1 MNIISLIDENIS
13 SIVDYYDLSK
23 VLYEEIIIIMFKS
36 YITFNNKK
44 IYNPMLVIIF

>member
-23 VLYEEIIIIMFKS
+23 MLYEEVINYMNA
-36 YITFNNKK
+36 YK
-44 IYNPMLVIIF
+44 IHTSQYT

>member
-23 VLYEEIIIIMFKS
+23 LLYEE
-36 YITFNNKK
+36 
-44 IYNPMLVIIF
+44 VINYMNAYKFHT